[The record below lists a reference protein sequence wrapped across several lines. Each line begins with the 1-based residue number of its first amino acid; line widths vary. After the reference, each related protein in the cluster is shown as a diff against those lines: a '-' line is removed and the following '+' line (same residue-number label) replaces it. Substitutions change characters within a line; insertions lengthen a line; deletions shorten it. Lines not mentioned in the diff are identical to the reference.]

1 MPAPATALPT
11 RPYRPR
17 SCTHDWAN
25 RLARCIVGLALFGT
39 GVDLLLEAH
48 LGAAPWDVFHQ
59 GVADHLDLPIGRVIV
74 GTGLLL
80 LLAWIPL
87 RQHPGVGT
95 ILNAVEIGIT
105 VDLVAPVIP
114 RPDQLV
120 LRLVY
125 IVVGLVIVAIG
136 SGLYIG
142 SGLGAG
148 PRDGIMMGL
157 RDRGISVRV
166 ARTAIEI
173 VVLLAGLALGGTV
186 GIGTIAF
193 TFGIGPLVQLFL
205 PRFLLPPRRPA

>member
-1 MPAPATALPT
+1 MPV
-11 RPYRPR
+11 RPYHPR
-17 SCTHDWAN
+17 SRAHDWGV
-25 RLARCIVGLALFGT
+25 RLGRCLVGLALFGT

-80 LLAWIPL
+80 LLVWIPL
-87 RQHPGVGT
+87 RQRPGIGT
-95 ILNAVEIGIT
+95 ILNAVEIGVT
-105 VDLVAPVIP
+105 VDLVAPLIP
-114 RPDQLV
+114 RPEPLALRVAYVALGLV
-120 LRLVY
+120 
-125 IVVGLVIVAIG
+125 VVGIG

-166 ARTAIEI
+166 ARTAIELT
-173 VVLLAGLALGGTV
+173 VLVAGLALGGTV
-186 GIGTIAF
+186 GVGTIAF

>member
-1 MPAPATALPT
+1 MPAPNAALPI
-11 RPYRPR
+11 RPYHPR
-17 SCTHDWAN
+17 STAHDWID
-25 RLARCIVGLALFGT
+25 RLVRCVLGLALFGT

-59 GVADHLDLPIGRVIV
+59 GVADHLDVSIGLVIV

-80 LLAWIPL
+80 LLVWIPL
-87 RQHPGVGT
+87 RQRPGVGT
-95 ILNAVEIGIT
+95 ILNAVEIGVT
-105 VDLVAPVIP
+105 VDLVAPLIP
-114 RPDQLV
+114 RPEPLA
-120 LRLVY
+120 LRLAY
-125 IVVGLVIVAIG
+125 IVVGLVIIAVG

-157 RDRGISVRV
+157 RDRGVSVRV

-205 PRFLLPPRRPA
+205 PRFLLPPRR